1 MRGNEW
7 NCKRASAL
15 RRCHQMSDSAIPRAE
30 YPKITAT
37 SRNMHITGKEKTSA
51 AKPVQEVLAV
61 GEAFSDGEC
70 EVVGN
75 RCPLPISLR
84 FNSPGLSPMPVPP
97 QLRACVR
104 TAPQPCQSKSCATR
118 WKGRSQAVSAK
129 ALGQTGFL
137 LLAPAVSRLFLL

>member
-7 NCKRASAL
+7 NCKSASAL

-61 GEAFSDGEC
+61 GRAFSDDEC

-84 FNSPGLSPMPVPP
+84 FSSDGLSTVPVPP
-97 QLRACVR
+97 QSLACVR
-104 TAPQPCQSKSCATR
+104 TAPQPCQSKSSAMPESAPEGILEAGSAPG
-118 WKGRSQAVSAK
+118 GRNRFGTCPGHRRAA
-129 ALGQTGFL
+129 
-137 LLAPAVSRLFLL
+137 